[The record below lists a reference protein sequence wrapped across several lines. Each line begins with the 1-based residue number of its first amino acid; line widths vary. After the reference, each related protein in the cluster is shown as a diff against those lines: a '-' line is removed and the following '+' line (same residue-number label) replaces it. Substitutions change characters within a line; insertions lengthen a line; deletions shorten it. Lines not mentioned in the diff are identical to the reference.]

1 LAPVAGV
8 DSAEEQKKTRSQK
21 MLAVGAARREAAV
34 PSIQCIIPA
43 IVRDVVLGG
52 GVVDESPIYAL
63 LTNSRWN
70 PMDFFMFKRS
80 IS

>member
-1 LAPVAGV
+1 V
-8 DSAEEQKKTRSQK
+8 DSAWEQKKLEARK
-21 MLAVGAARREAAV
+21 MLENAARREAAV